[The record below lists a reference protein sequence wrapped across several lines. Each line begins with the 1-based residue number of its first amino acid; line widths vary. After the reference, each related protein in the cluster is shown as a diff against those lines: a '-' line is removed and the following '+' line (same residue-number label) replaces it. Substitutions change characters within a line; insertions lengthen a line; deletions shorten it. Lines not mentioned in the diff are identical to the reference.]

1 MPAKT
6 PSCWNFSVLDDVVT
20 CLVKFITS
28 TSAKVAPDKR
38 PSCFNGYTRTNTS
51 IRRSLE
57 PAESG
62 WHGQSEGSVTMDHR
76 VFFFFFLLLLQ
87 RRNSNPVLKHSNR
100 VTPLLCF
107 RTIFRRT
114 SSGCR
119 AVKNFGE
126 LVQIFPFQEAVYA
139 AWKHLQKAKRN
150 KRTQATDEAECFLS
164 TWQEA
169 LAQLESC
176 DTKMRKSTMTY
187 LSSRNLGPQKISV
200 KFRGPNSSRF

>member
-1 MPAKT
+1 MAT
-6 PSCWNFSVLDDVVT
+6 PGQ
-20 CLVKFITS
+20 I
-28 TSAKVAPDKR
+28 R
-38 PSCFNGYTRTNTS
+38 PSGGHWSQQNLGDMDRVKG
-51 IRRSLE
+51 RSQWITDF
-57 PAESG
+57 S
-62 WHGQSEGSVTMDHR
+62 
-76 VFFFFFLLLLQ
+76 FFFLLLL
-87 RRNSNPVLKHSNR
+87 RRNSNPVLKHSDR
-100 VTPLLCF
+100 VTALLCF

-150 KRTQATDEAECFLS
+150 KRTQAAKSDEAECFLS